1 MSNSFSWE
9 KFQKIPIV
17 GILRNVA
24 LDKLEILSRHYLE
37 AGLNTLEITMNSE
50 GATEAIS
57 SLNAHCGGQLNVG
70 AGTVCTLDDLEKA
83 LSAGASFIVTPIMD
97 KRIIKACVANKIPV
111 FAGAYSP
118 TEIYK
123 AWKWGASMV
132 KVFPAG
138 ELGPKYIK
146 EILAP
151 LNEIK
156 LLPTGGV
163 TVHNFTDFLRAGA
176 HGLGMGSHLL
186 PKDLIETHQWE
197 ALGDHL
203 SGFVEKYKAF
213 KNEN

>member
-1 MSNSFSWE
+1 MNNSFSWE
-9 KFQKIPIV
+9 AFLKIPVV

-24 LDKLEILSRHYLE
+24 LDKTEILSGHYLD
-37 AGLNTLEITMNSE
+37 AGLTTLEITMNSE
-50 GATEAIS
+50 GATEIIS
-57 SLNAHCGGQLNVG
+57 SLNVRYGGQLNIG
-70 AGTVCTLDDLEKA
+70 AGTVCTLKDLDKA
-83 LSAGASFIVTPIMD
+83 LKAGASFIVTPITD
-97 KRIIKACVANKIPV
+97 KRIIKECVANKIPV

-123 AWKWGASMV
+123 AWKFGASMV

-138 ELGPKYIK
+138 TLGPGYIK

-163 TVHNFTDFLRAGA
+163 TIHNFSDFLKAGA

-186 PKDLIETHQWE
+186 PKDLIETNQWE
-197 ALGDHL
+197 ALRNHL
-203 SGFVEKYKAF
+203 SGFVEKYNAF

>member
-1 MSNSFSWE
+1 MNNIFSWE
-9 KFQKIPIV
+9 AFLKFPVV

-24 LDKLEILSRHYLE
+24 LDKTEILSRHYLD
-37 AGLNTLEITMNSE
+37 AGLTTLEITMNSE

-57 SLNAHCGGQLNVG
+57 SLNVHYGGQLNIG
-70 AGTVCTLDDLEKA
+70 AGTVCTLKDLDKA
-83 LSAGASFIVTPIMD
+83 LKAGASFIVTPITD
-97 KRIIKACVANKIPV
+97 KRIIKECVSNKIPV

-123 AWKWGASMV
+123 AWKSGASMV

-138 ELGPKYIK
+138 NLGPGYIK

-163 TVHNFTDFLRAGA
+163 TMHNFSDFLKAGA

-186 PKDLIETHQWE
+186 PKNLIETDQWE
-197 ALGDHL
+197 ALSDHL
-203 SGFVEKYKAF
+203 LSFVKKYNAF